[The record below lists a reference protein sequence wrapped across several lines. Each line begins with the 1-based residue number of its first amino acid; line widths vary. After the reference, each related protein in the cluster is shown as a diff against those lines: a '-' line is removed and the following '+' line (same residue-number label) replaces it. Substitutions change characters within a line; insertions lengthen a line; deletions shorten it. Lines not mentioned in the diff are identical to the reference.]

1 MGRTN
6 ERSWGSRDLPGVFRR
21 SSIDRALRNSGL
33 CALRPEGLEAV
44 STESVAKPPP
54 GECDVAVADA
64 LAVIEGVLKR
74 LDKRRHVT
82 PSRLE
87 VSHDGRKRWV
97 AMIMSDAVK
106 RPLSATGVTSA
117 DAITSLGEYLATATK
132 RSI

>member
-1 MGRTN
+1 M
-6 ERSWGSRDLPGVFRR
+6 
-21 SSIDRALRNSGL
+21 
-33 CALRPEGLEAV
+33 
-44 STESVAKPPP
+44 SVAKPPP

-64 LAVIEGVLKR
+64 LAVIEDVLKR